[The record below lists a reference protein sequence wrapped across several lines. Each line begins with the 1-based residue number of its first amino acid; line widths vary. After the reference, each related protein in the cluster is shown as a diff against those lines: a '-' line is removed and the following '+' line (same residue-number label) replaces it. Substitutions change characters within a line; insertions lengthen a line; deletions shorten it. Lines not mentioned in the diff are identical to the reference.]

1 MKKQARETKW
11 SVQRFV
17 LLLAMLLLAGSMGF
31 AQTADNGDAGSAEAA
46 APQTGA
52 GGGAAEPEKPP
63 VPAVAATTGTLGLFT
78 LETGELLPRHGW
90 SLSGYANRFT
100 RMPGSVWIFETG
112 VDVGYGLTNRLSLYA
127 DFVPYGHTHTDAPNE
142 LRSISQT
149 NLSGYVED
157 YPYAGMDSGGLGEA
171 TLGVKFAILSERRGA
186 PVSLSIRNDFI
197 VPTDNANADLIA
209 DGTQSGEFNDQVAVA
224 LSKRWGRVITVAV
237 DGAYRFTR
245 DPRAGGAVVLTQAD
259 QVRIGA
265 GYIVLPQS
273 RVQFIAE
280 YSGIIFV
287 GAATGNNTF
296 GARDP
301 VESVSGVR
309 VYPWRSFAVDVGYRY
324 MLNLKQADDR
334 DGFIAKLGWTHLPAR
349 SSETPNH
356 SPVAACWADKKS
368 VVAGSNDAIVVMTRA
383 ADPDGDPVQY
393 SWAATGGRVEGAGAQ
408 VRWLAGAAAPGN
420 YSVTVT
426 VSDGR
431 GGSTTCSVNPSVE
444 AR

>member
-1 MKKQARETKW
+1 MKLNGRRLT
-11 SVQRFV
+11 
-17 LLLAMLLLAGSMGF
+17 LLLAFVLFAAGMGF
-31 AQTADNGDAGSAEAA
+31 AQTAGDGEAGSAEAA

-90 SLSGYANRFT
+90 SLAGYANRLT

-112 VDVGYGLTNRLSLYA
+112 VDVGYGLTNRLSVYA
-127 DFVPYGHTHTDAPNE
+127 DFTPYGHTHTDAPNE
-142 LRSISQT
+142 LRSFSLT
-149 NLSGYVED
+149 NRSGYVED
-157 YPYAGMDSGGLGEA
+157 YPYAGMDSGGPGEA
-171 TLGVKFAILSERRGA
+171 TLGVKFAILSEGRGA

-197 VPTDNANADLIA
+197 VPTANATRDLFT
-209 DGTQSGEFNDQVAVA
+209 DGTQSGEFNDQLALA
-224 LSKRWGRVITVAV
+224 LSKRWGKVITVAV

-245 DPRAGGAVVLTQAD
+245 DPRSGGAVVLTQAD
-259 QVRIGA
+259 QVRVGA

-309 VYPWRSFAVDVGYRY
+309 LYPWRSFAIDVGYRY

-334 DGFIAKLGWTHLPAR
+334 DGFIVKLGWTHLPAR
-349 SSETPNH
+349 SSEAVNH

-368 VVAGSNDAIVVMTRA
+368 VAAGSNDAIAIMTRA

-393 SWAATGGRVEGAGAQ
+393 SWAATGGRVEGTGSQ
-408 VRWLAGAAAPGN
+408 VRWFAGSAAPGN
-420 YSVTVT
+420 YAVTVT

-431 GGSTTCSVNPSVE
+431 GGSTTCSVNPSVTP
-444 AR
+444 